1 MQRHQGDPPEG
12 SSKNSRHDR
21 TPIET
26 PNFFEE
32 KLPDLREKLGWTQAN
47 VGQFFGVSKITVHRW
62 EKHGDGETEARKA
75 ALRLV
80 AECVE
85 VSSVQGQEIGN
96 VLLNAGAVRTVS
108 AALHRSPGLR
118 EGGLDEPL
126 GWKRVFSV
134 RKRLGWTQTEFA
146 LFLGVTHSVPAVW
159 ESRATWES
167 GEDPLGNAI
176 RGAILALDLSSDPE
190 RPDYREPK
198 TGWEN
203 LKTRGLQVFYDEVL
217 ELRIDSTW

>member
-1 MQRHQGDPPEG
+1 MQGHQGDPPEG

-118 EGGLDEPL
+118 EGGLGEPL
-126 GWKRVFSV
+126 GWKPVFSV